1 MSQPIGTPFPDIG
14 QGSDSLS
21 LGVSIVVNDGGAGA
35 DGMSGLNS
43 QFLEMV
49 GNPTSGTFTLS
60 LSIQEGI
67 QTTVPIPWNVA
78 PGSQS
83 ANDVQTLVMNATGG
97 TFTISNGTST
107 TAMPWNISPQRMAVL
122 ISEFIG
128 VGYNNIAV
136 TGVAGILY
144 VISGAGS
151 LFETFIPTFLLDVT
165 SLIGTASLTHT
176 IQGNGSS
183 LTLVKA
189 IQQLPWINDTCTV
202 FAEGT
207 PGQQYTISFKTLLPQ
222 LTVSTPYDG
231 QPFLVN
237 LGAGD
242 TANSVK
248 ILVGPDAASTT
259 VFTLQIYVLSSN
271 TTYTI
276 GPVPFN
282 IAPKDLRAA
291 IIDSGA
297 LNSMMYLDV
306 AWNMPIPANDV
317 QTISIA
323 VTSGPTGSFTISFD
337 YKAQINTTQAF
348 IPEVVTAADIQAS
361 LESFT
366 NIGTGNVSVI
376 RKNDGDYE
384 ATFINQLGFTHLPKL
399 IINKSYFGVGTVAHT
414 VVGTPYPTEGP
425 EIVYGLTFQ
434 VHVPLFIAASV
445 FNGYV
450 PQQPNAIVLAGSPN
464 SYGQAGDAGLP
475 VAQQPRSISF
485 WAIINQ
491 ATSSTYLNFASLVY
505 YGGQLPGVN
514 PSNSA
519 IFVGVL
525 NFGTMRWCASQYG
538 QGIQGGSVNVGEK
551 YFITLTYDGTL
562 YYLYANSVLIASG
575 AMPTNTLLGNGI
587 WFGSDPARQQYI
599 SSSMQDIRFYNR
611 TLSQAEINTIYNSG
625 NQILTDGVTAGLVRW
640 YKTTEGFGTTTAD
653 AIAGYTS
660 TLTNAGWL
668 YIGGQ
673 GGGSLPTAYAV
684 TGYNTVVAELGDQPE
699 SAVAAE
705 SMVENVTIMLTDSGK
720 GEEYAIGS
728 PARVAYPDV
737 PFITGQR

>member
-1 MSQPIGTPFPDIG
+1 M
-14 QGSDSLS
+14 S

-60 LSIQEGI
+60 LSIMEGI
-67 QTTVPIPWNVA
+67 QTTVPIPWNVL

-83 ANDVQTLVMNATGG
+83 ANDVQTIVMSATGG
-97 TFTISNGTST
+97 TFTVSNASST
-107 TAMPWNISPQRMAVL
+107 TSLMDWNISPQRLGVL
-122 ISEFIG
+122 IQNLVG
-128 VGYNNIAV
+128 VGYNNVNV

-144 VISGAGS
+144 VISGSGS
-151 LFETFIPTFLLDVT
+151 LFETFIPTFHIDVT
-165 SLIGTASLTHT
+165 NLIGSASLTHT

-202 FAEGT
+202 FSEGT
-207 PGQQYTISFKTLLPQ
+207 PGQQYTISFETLLPQ
-222 LTVSTPYDG
+222 LTVSTPYSG

-237 LGAGD
+237 FAAGD
-242 TANSVK
+242 TNNSVK

-259 VFTLQIYVLSSN
+259 VFTLHIYVNSSN

-282 IAPKDLRAA
+282 VAPKDLRAA
-291 IIDSGA
+291 ILSSGA
-297 LNSMMYLDV
+297 LNSMMYLEVD
-306 AWNMPIPANDV
+306 WNMPIPSNDI
-317 QTISIA
+317 QAISIA
-323 VTSGPTGSFTISFD
+323 VTSGPIGTFTITMNYNGQS
-337 YKAQINTTQAF
+337 ATTQAF
-348 IPEVVTAADIQAS
+348 IPGTVSAADIQTA
-361 LESFT
+361 LE
-366 NIGTGNVSVI
+366 NLINVGTGNVSVI
-376 RKNDGDYE
+376 QLNGGDFQV
-384 ATFINQLGFTHLPKL
+384 TFINQLGFRPITKL
-399 IINKSYFGVGTVAHT
+399 TVNKSYFGVGTVSHMT
-414 VVGTPYPTEGP
+414 IGVPYPTEGP
-425 EIVYGLTFQ
+425 EIIYVLTFQ

-445 FNGYV
+445 FNGYI

-464 SYGQAGDAGLP
+464 SYAQAGDAGLP

-485 WAIINQ
+485 WTIINQ

-551 YFITLTYDGTL
+551 YFITLTYDGTT
-562 YYLYANSVLIASG
+562 YFLYANSVLIASG
-575 AMPTNTLLGNGI
+575 PMPTNTLLGNGI

-599 SSSMQDIRFYNR
+599 SSSIQDVRFYNR
-611 TLSQAEINTIYNSG
+611 VITQAEINTICNSG

-653 AIAGYTS
+653 AIAGYTA
-660 TLTNAGWL
+660 TLNNAGWL

-699 SAVAAE
+699 SAVAVEALA
-705 SMVENVTIMLTDSGK
+705 ENVTIMLTDSGK
-720 GEEYAIGS
+720 AEEYTIGS

-737 PFITGQR
+737 PFVTGQR